1 MLFTSISCL
10 FFPLNLSSGVV
21 RPAELI
27 SHFSLARFSDQRL
40 SSAENRN
47 PCANHAAL
55 SGCTWVQP
63 SPCWRR
69 QRDLITWL
77 SLICPTFLWM
87 QVKSRVDLSLAAVH
101 LWWEIWVKWK
111 TERHIYSFI
120 AEFPMSDMNKRF
132 FILFYSSL
140 FYSSYVAT
148 KSLSK
153 FSQLVQFLISS
164 TRVPAAARPEWDENC
179 KLNVFL
185 SSQRSLKSNLPL
197 HLAVMR

>member
-1 MLFTSISCL
+1 MRPSPLRYPSSLLFTSIPCFFL
-10 FFPLNLSSGVV
+10 FFSSFRFILSLAGFV

-40 SSAENRN
+40 SSPENRN

-63 SPCWRR
+63 RPCWRR

-87 QVKSRVDLSLAAVH
+87 QVKSRVDLSSAAVH

-111 TERHIYSFI
+111 TGRHIHSFTH
-120 AEFPMSDMNKRF
+120 EFPMSEMNKR
-132 FILFYSSL
+132 ISIIFYSI
-140 FYSSYVAT
+140 
-148 KSLSK
+148 
-153 FSQLVQFLISS
+153 LVTWPQ
-164 TRVPAAARPEWDENC
+164 RV
-179 KLNVFL
+179 
-185 SSQRSLKSNLPL
+185 
-197 HLAVMR
+197 